1 MGDRGKPS
9 TIPSTEHEPLT
20 GLLAREY
27 ALSLLTLKREGSTM
41 TMLLARGV
49 EIDTINELI
58 TAGLATAAM
67 ECHWGGPRACSEA
80 PRPTPA
86 RANRD

>member
-1 MGDRGKPS
+1 MGDRVKPS
-9 TIPSTEHEPLT
+9 TIPSSEHEPLT

-27 ALSLLTLKREGSTM
+27 ALSLLTLKREGSTI

-58 TAGLATAAM
+58 TAGFRLAL
-67 ECHWGGPRACSEA
+67 R
-80 PRPTPA
+80 R
-86 RANRD
+86 